1 MKYILQG
8 IRLQLMY
15 LGYLNHRERLI
26 KSLIK
31 IVKYLNAH
39 QENSGVKEIEEMK
52 RRLLDICVKENR
64 CMKEEERNGKRT
76 CEL

>member
-15 LGYLNHRERLI
+15 LGYLNRQEKLI

-31 IVKYLNAH
+31 IAKYLNAH

-52 RRLLDICVKENR
+52 RKLLDICVKE
-64 CMKEEERNGKRT
+64 ERHMDGT
-76 CEL
+76 V

>member
-1 MKYILQG
+1 MRCILQG

-15 LGYLNHRERLI
+15 LGYLNRQEKLI

-31 IVKYLNAH
+31 IAKYLNAH

-52 RRLLDICVKENR
+52 RKLLDICIKKQMEEGGKAEWK
-64 CMKEEERNGKRT
+64 MKS
-76 CEL
+76 

>member
-1 MKYILQG
+1 MRYILQG

-15 LGYLNHRERLI
+15 IGYLNRQEKLI

-31 IVKYLNAH
+31 IAKYLNAH

-52 RRLLDICVKENR
+52 RKLLDVCIKENR
-64 CMKEEERNGKRT
+64 
-76 CEL
+76 

>member
-15 LGYLNHRERLI
+15 LGYLNRQGKLI

-31 IVKYLNAH
+31 IAKYLNAH

-52 RRLLDICVKENR
+52 RKLLDICIKENR
-64 CMKEEERNGKRT
+64 
-76 CEL
+76 

>member
-15 LGYLNHRERLI
+15 LGYLNRQEKLI

-31 IVKYLNAH
+31 IAKYLNAH
-39 QENSGVKEIEEMK
+39 RENSGVKEIEEMK
-52 RRLLDICVKENR
+52 RKLLDICIKENR
-64 CMKEEERNGKRT
+64 
-76 CEL
+76 

>member
-15 LGYLNHRERLI
+15 LGYLNRQGKLI

-31 IVKYLNAH
+31 IAKYVNTH

-52 RRLLDICVKENR
+52 KKLLDICVKE
-64 CMKEEERNGKRT
+64 KRHMDGMV
-76 CEL
+76 

>member
-15 LGYLNHRERLI
+15 LGYLNRQEKLI

-31 IVKYLNAH
+31 IAKYLNAH

-52 RRLLDICVKENR
+52 RKLMNICVKE
-64 CMKEEERNGKRT
+64 ERHMDGT
-76 CEL
+76 V

>member
-15 LGYLNHRERLI
+15 LGYLNRQGKLI

-31 IVKYLNAH
+31 IAKYVNTH

-52 RRLLDICVKENR
+52 RKLLDICVKE
-64 CMKEEERNGKRT
+64 KRHMDGMV
-76 CEL
+76 